1 MKWPAG
7 LNAWL
12 TLVLGALV
20 CVPGTIFVAAGEPG
34 TDAWIRVGSKKI
46 DADIVGVLIIVI
58 GLSLIVG
65 ALITIRQ
72 RETR

>member
-1 MKWPAG
+1 VKWPAG

-12 TLVLGALV
+12 TMVLGGLV
-20 CVPGTIFVAAGEPG
+20 CIPGTVFVAVSEPG
-34 TDAWIRVGSKKI
+34 TDTWVRVGSKKI
-46 DADIVGVLIIVI
+46 DADIVGVLLLVI

-65 ALITIRQ
+65 SLVAIRR